1 MLFSFCS
8 PWLSSNIHPLPF
20 AFPRPARL
28 HPLCFSIFVHSI
40 FYDLLCNLSLWR
52 KYSGAMTGYISHPS
66 FFFSL
71 LSSHSDL
78 CVWVRWLT
86 MEPCSYG
93 PAFNEIPPTTN
104 LGFCYFNLLS
114 FNAYFGY
121 DLEKSRRIPSDFWNL
136 RRNLIFLF
144 SHEWLKVETFLM
156 LNESTHEFGSLKKVN
171 FVFQMEASSIPWD

>member
-8 PWLSSNIHPLPF
+8 PWLSSNIHPLSF

-104 LGFCYFNLLS
+104 LGFCLFNSQRTKHNRYTYHSVGFDPTHWCWTECCKKQLV
-114 FNAYFGY
+114 
-121 DLEKSRRIPSDFWNL
+121 
-136 RRNLIFLF
+136 
-144 SHEWLKVETFLM
+144 VEITA
-156 LNESTHEFGSLKKVN
+156 GC
-171 FVFQMEASSIPWD
+171 